1 MTTVTE
7 PANSLRFDV
16 AIDGLDLGS
25 FTALDG
31 LTAEYEV
38 QTYAEGGE
46 NGFVHQLPGRLKY
59 GNIKLTRPVDPQS
72 KALGTWFGLLAKGV
86 GTARQTAT
94 VIAFNDN
101 SEPVAEWTFVGVWPV
116 RYTGPSFSTDDA
128 KVATETFEFAHTGL
142 LV

>member
-1 MTTVTE
+1 MTE
-7 PANSLRFDV
+7 PANTLRFDV

-31 LTAEYEV
+31 LSAEYEV
-38 QTYAEGGE
+38 ESYSEGGE
-46 NGFVHQLPGRLKY
+46 NGFVHQLPGRLSY
-59 GNIKLTRPVDPQS
+59 GNIKLSRPVDLQS
-72 KALGTWFGLLAKGV
+72 KALGIWFGLLAKGV

-101 SEPVAEWTFVGVWPV
+101 SEPVAEWTFVGVFPV
-116 RYTGPSFSTDDA
+116 RYTGPSFSTDNA

-142 LV
+142 LW